1 MRCLWLDAIV
11 PESRATGKLATL
23 CNPPYSLTNEIAES
37 VSDEGSAD
45 RSRCDA
51 YGGVL
56 LACRGKFPIH
66 QLQKASQFAI
76 LLLKIL
82 DPEAQSRHDV
92 LPRRALSIL

>member
-1 MRCLWLDAIV
+1 MLS
-11 PESRATGKLATL
+11 PEPASGYGRITGNREVGNSLQS
-23 CNPPYSLTNEIAES
+23 PYCLTNEIAES

-45 RSRCDA
+45 RSRCGA

-56 LACRGKFPIH
+56 LACQGKFPIH

-82 DPEAQSRHDV
+82 DPKPQRRHYI
-92 LPRRALSIL
+92 LPRRALSIP

>member
-1 MRCLWLDAIV
+1 MLSLEPASGKGG
-11 PESRATGKLATL
+11 SRATGKLTTL

-51 YGGVL
+51 YGGAL
-56 LACRGKFPIH
+56 LARRGKFPIH

-76 LLLKIL
+76 LLKIL
-82 DPEAQSRHDV
+82 DPEAQSCHYV
-92 LPRRALSIL
+92 LPRRALSFP